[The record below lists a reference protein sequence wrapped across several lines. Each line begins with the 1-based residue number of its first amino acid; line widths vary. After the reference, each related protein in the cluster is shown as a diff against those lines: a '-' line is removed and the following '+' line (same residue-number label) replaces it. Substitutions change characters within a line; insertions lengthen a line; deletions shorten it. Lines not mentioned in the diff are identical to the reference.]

1 MSYVGVK
8 TGDSK
13 SEIKKKKK
21 MSHMPLFGD
30 LEALNGNIPHW

>member
-13 SEIKKKKK
+13 SEIPVSKK